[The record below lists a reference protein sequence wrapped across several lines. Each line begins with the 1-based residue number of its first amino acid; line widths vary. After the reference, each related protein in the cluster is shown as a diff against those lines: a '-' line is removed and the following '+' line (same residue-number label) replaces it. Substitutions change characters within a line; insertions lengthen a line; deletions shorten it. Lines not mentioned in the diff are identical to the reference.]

1 MLIHSRGQFT
11 HHPYSTSAHMSTH
24 YLGKKISTPYCIQIL
39 LRMLTNIAKVIF
51 NRNFC
56 AHKACEIKDE

>member
-11 HHPYSTSAHMSTH
+11 HHPYNTLVHICQRIT
-24 YLGKKISTPYCIQIL
+24 LEKKSTPYCIKIL